1 MQLAADVGATE
12 KKTKLKGKVRAFLDQ
27 KVCIFD

>member
-1 MQLAADVGATE
+1 MQLAADVGVT